1 MRQDKDREVTILD
14 HKDYIEK
21 CLNILDRKQFHKL
34 SKDPIR
40 PWKGKYNVLYEKL
53 NAILK
58 KKNTRNCTQQDQNW
72 GYFVVQQKRIT

>member
-34 SKDPIR
+34 SKDPTKTLERKIQR
-40 PWKGKYNVLYEKL
+40 FLRKI

-58 KKNTRNCTQQDQNW
+58 KKNIRNCTQQDQDQ
-72 GYFVVQQKRIT
+72 GYFMVQQKRIT